1 MIRLSK
7 SKILSHQQC
16 PKRLWLENNRPDLI
30 EEDVSSAMAMASG
43 HEVGEV
49 ARRLFP
55 GGIMIDAD
63 NLAQAILDTRD
74 AVETYPNKP
83 IYEATF
89 QHEGVLVRADILL
102 PEKKG
107 SYSLIEVKSATS
119 VKDYYYHDIA
129 IQSAVTEASG
139 INLEHIELAHID
151 NTFIYPGNSDY
162 QGLLKRVDVSYQVQ
176 SLKSLVPTWVQAARD
191 TLSSAEPEMAPGHQC
206 NNPYS
211 CPFQGYCNPLDLS
224 SFPVELLPGI
234 REKAVQELKGQ
245 GFSDI
250 RCIPPGILMNE
261 RQELVRRATST
272 GQPVFNLNATQEL
285 MDKLSYPRYFIDFET
300 INPAIPLWQGSRPYQ
315 QIPFQWSCHIQR
327 KNGELRHESWLA
339 TGHSDPRKEFAET
352 LIAAVRS
359 RGPILVYNAAFE
371 SSRLREL
378 SNHLPNLAEQLR
390 AIIERIVDLL
400 PITREHYYHPEM
412 RGSWSIK
419 AVLPTLAPE
428 LSYANLA
435 VADGGMA
442 QDAFYEILE
451 PCTEESR
458 KEQLR
463 LQLLEYCE
471 RDTFAMVRL
480 ANFFAGEK

>member
-1 MIRLSK
+1 
-7 SKILSHQQC
+7 
-16 PKRLWLENNRPDLI
+16 
-30 EEDVSSAMAMASG
+30 
-43 HEVGEV
+43 
-49 ARRLFP
+49 
-55 GGIMIDAD
+55 
-63 NLAQAILDTRD
+63 
-74 AVETYPNKP
+74 
-83 IYEATF
+83 
-89 QHEGVLVRADILL
+89 
-102 PEKKG
+102 
-107 SYSLIEVKSATS
+107 
-119 VKDYYYHDIA
+119 
-129 IQSAVTEASG
+129 
-139 INLEHIELAHID
+139 
-151 NTFIYPGNSDY
+151 
-162 QGLLKRVDVSYQVQ
+162 
-176 SLKSLVPTWVQAARD
+176 
-191 TLSSAEPEMAPGHQC
+191 
-206 NNPYS
+206 
-211 CPFQGYCNPLDLS
+211 
-224 SFPVELLPGI
+224 
-234 REKAVQELKGQ
+234 
-245 GFSDI
+245 
-250 RCIPPGILMNE
+250 MNE

-315 QIPFQWSCHIQR
+315 QIPFQWSCHIQG

-339 TGHSDPRKEFAET
+339 SGHSDPRKEFAET

-378 SNHLPNLAEQLR
+378 ADHLPILAEQLR

-419 AVLPTLAPE
+419 AVLPTIAPE

-471 RDTFAMVRL
+471 RDTLAMVRL